1 MRNKDS
7 RLEAIKLVVSSR
19 EISSQA
25 ELLRELSLMG
35 FTPTQATLSR
45 DLHRLKVAKA
55 ISPSGKYMYRLPG
68 VSAYRRV
75 SDTALTAVAAVAPC
89 GRACRQH
96 RAARHRHPRQELHA
110 RRARRSPFYRADAL
124 GHPRGDGRHRRRAKR
139 SASCRGN
146 SGSLRRG
153 APRKARFGT
162 EGFRRKSACKE
173 RRDRG
178 EIPLIISGLPPFSR
192 AANI

>member
-75 SDTALTAVAAVAPC
+75 SDTTLTAVAARQAGVLSVKFSGNLAVVHTLPGHASHVAYDIDNKRFDEIIGTLAGDDTIIMVLAEGVAPDTVT
-89 GRACRQH
+89 RLLA
-96 RAARHRHPRQELHA
+96 E
-110 RRARRSPFYRADAL
+110 AL
-124 GHPRGDGRHRRRAKR
+124 PGM
-139 SASCRGN
+139 
-146 SGSLRRG
+146 
-153 APRKARFGT
+153 
-162 EGFRRKSACKE
+162 EQ
-173 RRDRG
+173 
-178 EIPLIISGLPPFSR
+178 
-192 AANI
+192 